1 MGCRVLKVL
10 HLQTK
15 SSDINMAAPSTETA
29 IETLTHEPNPRP
41 VAKPKTT
48 FLDLPNELRQQIIH
62 YTIDSDYINNQ
73 IYTTCLD
80 DLTQGFPRRSIQIW
94 IFKPRT
100 MQNWTRRLSR
110 LHPIIAQ
117 DMEWVQQQW
126 LKDADEHCKMI
137 ERGPRHWGSA
147 LWRMG
152 WW

>member
-15 SSDINMAAPSTETA
+15 SSDSNMAAPSIETA
-29 IETLTHEPNPRP
+29 IETPTYEPNPCP

-48 FLDLPNELRQQIIH
+48 FLDLPTELSQHILH

-73 IYTTCLD
+73 IYTISRED
-80 DLTQGFPRRSIQIW
+80 PAPGFPKRW
-94 IFKPRT
+94 IRTWYFKPRK
-100 MQNWTRRLSR
+100 MNKWTRRLSR
-110 LHPIIAQ
+110 LHPMIAQ
-117 DMEWVQQQW
+117 DMEWVRQQW

-137 ERGPRHWGSA
+137 GRRPRHWGSA

-152 WW
+152 W